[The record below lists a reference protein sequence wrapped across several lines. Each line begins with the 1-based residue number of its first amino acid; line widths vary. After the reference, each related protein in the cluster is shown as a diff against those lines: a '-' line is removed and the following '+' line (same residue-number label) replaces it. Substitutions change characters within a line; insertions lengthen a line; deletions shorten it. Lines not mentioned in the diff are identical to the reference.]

1 MVVLPLLPVTL
12 PAGFVIAMAGSG
24 MMGSFAAFLSPPIE
38 LVFIWIEGVANWFGI
53 SPLSYVTLIGIP
65 GTLFLLWSAAIGFFY
80 AAGMKSY
87 RWKCFILAFFALTLS
102 DAALLYPWFTC
113 GYHV

>member
-24 MMGSFAAFLSPPIE
+24 MMGSFAAFLSPAIE

-53 SPLSYVTLIGIP
+53 TPVSYITLNGIP
-65 GTLFLLWSAAIGFFY
+65 GTLVLLWAAAIGFVT
-80 AAGMKSY
+80 AARMKPSRRY
-87 RWKCFILAFFALTLS
+87 WLLLAWIA
-102 DAALLYPWFTC
+102 C
-113 GYHV
+113 NQ